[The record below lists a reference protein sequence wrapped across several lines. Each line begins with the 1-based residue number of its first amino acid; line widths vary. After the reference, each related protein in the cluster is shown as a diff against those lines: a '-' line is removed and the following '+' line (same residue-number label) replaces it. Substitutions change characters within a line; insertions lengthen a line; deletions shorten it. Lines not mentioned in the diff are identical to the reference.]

1 MNQLF
6 LLKNNYGHYFSSLEL
21 KEHFI
26 TTNCLELFVLFLIAH
41 HGVLFYMTKYIATL
55 KFRTTRFVVI

>member
-6 LLKNNYGHYFSSLEL
+6 LLKNNYGHHFSSLEL
-21 KEHFI
+21 KEYFI
-26 TTNCLELFVLFLIAH
+26 TINCPEVFILFLIAH
-41 HGVLFYMTKYIATL
+41 RGVLFYTTKYIATL